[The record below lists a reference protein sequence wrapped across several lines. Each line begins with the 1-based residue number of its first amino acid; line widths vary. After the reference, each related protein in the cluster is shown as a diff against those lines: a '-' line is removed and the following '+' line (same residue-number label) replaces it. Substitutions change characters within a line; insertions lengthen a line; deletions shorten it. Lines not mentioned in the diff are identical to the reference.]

1 MHEAY
6 SFLALERWPSLVLKN
21 GLYLCLIGQ
30 WMEKCLD
37 ESEPNFAS
45 FGDQFQCGDI
55 GVVSTNLAVSNYT
68 VASKLKSRY
77 TELSNGHDELSDR
90 LKTYTDLSERNFSV
104 IMKKSFER
112 QSAKSGAS
120 EASAQ
125 RLSDVAYERILESLF
140 ERKVPVGAFIS
151 QNELS
156 VIVDVPVAPLR
167 DALRVLEAEG
177 ILTIHPRSGIQF
189 IRPGLELTRSTYQ
202 FRSIVERAAVRV
214 FAEEADEN
222 ITNAL
227 EVRHSRLLRRVERD
241 GIGPEQLL
249 EMDALELDLHG
260 EIIHAL
266 RNPLIESAYRRM
278 HNYLRLLRLERKVTA
293 PILIRTLK
301 EHLDIL
307 EACGTRNAD
316 AAEKALQA
324 HFQAAMQR
332 NLGLV

>member
-1 MHEAY
+1 M
-6 SFLALERWPSLVLKN
+6 KN
-21 GLYLCLIGQ
+21 TTG
-30 WMEKCLD
+30 
-37 ESEPNFAS
+37 
-45 FGDQFQCGDI
+45 
-55 GVVSTNLAVSNYT
+55 
-68 VASKLKSRY
+68 
-77 TELSNGHDELSDR
+77 
-90 LKTYTDLSERNFSV
+90 
-104 IMKKSFER
+104 R
-112 QSAKSGAS
+112 QSVGSNAVQGGAG
-120 EASAQ
+120 

-151 QNELS
+151 QSELS

-167 DALRVLEAEG
+167 DALRVLETEG

-214 FAEEADEN
+214 FAEEGDET

-241 GIGPEQLL
+241 GIGPEQLQ
-249 EMDALELDLHG
+249 EMDALELELHG
-260 EIIHAL
+260 RIIQAL

-278 HNYLRLLRLERKVTA
+278 HNYLRLLRLERKVTP
-293 PILIRTLK
+293 PIMMRTLK

-307 EACGTRNAD
+307 EACGTRNPD
-316 AAEKALQA
+316 AADKALHA